1 MLVPA
6 TRLVL
11 TVGLGLLFASPSLA
25 PAFASEGRSGEA
37 GTPVGH
43 FSHVEGSVTRLHR
56 FAPGVARVGLM
67 LLAGDQVH
75 VTMGRAEITLT
86 DGSALQL
93 DEHTRVAL
101 HAVDRFQVLD
111 GRVFVQSSGAGPLI
125 AESGN
130 RRIHVAPGSAVEVTM
145 TNTDL
150 LVRVVDGDARIESRW
165 GSDAVAAT
173 QSAFVSGTT
182 GQPFVGPF
190 VAPQHDTFHQWA
202 GARMVVLV
210 PPATFLPYAHPTYRQ
225 QEYRRVLRNE
235 RFERRRSGGVTRGE
249 RLAETGRRGGD
260 RPAKSERRVSE
271 RRDDERSGEQA
282 RRNTRR
288 ERQSDDDTR
297 LRSGASAGQATQGEP
312 RRPPAKAPAAK
323 ARGVTRGLAV
333 GPR

>member
-25 PAFASEGRSGEA
+25 QPI
-37 GTPVGH
+37 VGH

-56 FAPGVARVGLM
+56 FAPAVARVGLM

-86 DGSALQL
+86 DGSGLQL

-111 GRVFVQSSGAGPLI
+111 GRLFVQSSGAGPLI

-130 RRIHVAPGSAVEVTM
+130 RRIHVAPGSAVEITT

-165 GSDAVAAT
+165 GSDVVAAT
-173 QSAFVSGTT
+173 QSAFVSGPT

-190 VAPQHDTFHQWA
+190 VAPQHDSFHQWA
-202 GARMVVLV
+202 GGRMVVLV

-225 QEYRRVLRNE
+225 QEYHRVLRSE

-249 RLAETGRRGGD
+249 RLADTGRRGGD
-260 RPAKSERRVSE
+260 RPAESERRVSE
-271 RRDDERSGEQA
+271 RRDDERGGEEA

-288 ERQSDDDTR
+288 ERQRDDDNDTAQR
-297 LRSGASAGQATQGEP
+297 EP
-312 RRPPAKAPAAK
+312 RRPPAKARAA
-323 ARGVTRGLAV
+323 APRGGSAGAAV
-333 GPR
+333 RPR